1 MHVAR
6 RARRPADLVLRV
18 CDEHRVGAG
27 RNVFGSPVLSVVIA
41 GPERH
46 PIPLGCD
53 PMKSTVETLDDNR
66 VKLSV
71 EVDEETFDVAVDAA
85 FKRIAK
91 EVRMPG
97 FRPGK
102 APRRLLEAQFGS
114 AVGREEALREA
125 MPEYYAQAVIEH
137 DVDVVA
143 PPEIE
148 ITGGQEDGPVQFD
161 AVVEIRP
168 SVSAAGY
175 DGLRVEIPNPV
186 ASAEEID
193 EQIDNLRRNFA
204 ELSVVERAAADE
216 DHVTIDI
223 EATHGDEPVPGLT
236 TTDYDYL
243 LGSGAVVPEIDENL
257 RGVSAGDEVEFSAD
271 HPDPEEEEPLQFSI
285 TVKEVKEAVLPD
297 LDDEFAKANSEFET
311 VEDLRADMAD
321 RMNTMRI
328 QQANMAVQQNTA
340 EALAAL
346 VTDEIPESMI
356 ENEINARIQDLV
368 QRLQQQGMDVGAY
381 LDGVGQTAETLAAEF
396 REPAEQ
402 ALKVDLALRSVA
414 DLQGLAPDDDRIDE
428 VIAEMAGPS
437 GQDPDELKARLAE
450 VGQISALRAD
460 LAKQAAMEWLTDNV
474 ELVDEDGEAIDREAL
489 EFPARGAEED
499 SEEEE

>member
-1 MHVAR
+1 M
-6 RARRPADLVLRV
+6 
-18 CDEHRVGAG
+18 
-27 RNVFGSPVLSVVIA
+27 A

-46 PIPLGCD
+46 PIPLGFD

-71 EVDEETFDVAVDAA
+71 EVDEETFDIAVDAA

-186 ASAEEID
+186 ASDEEID

-204 ELSVVERAAADE
+204 ELSVVERPAGDD

-257 RGVSAGDEVEFSAD
+257 RGASAGDEVEFSAD

-381 LDGVGQTAETLAAEF
+381 LEAVGQTAETLAAEF

-402 ALKVDLALRSVA
+402 AVKVDLALRSVA
-414 DLQGLAPDDDRIDE
+414 DLQGLVPDDDRIDE
-428 VIAEMAGPS
+428 IIAEMAGPS

>member
-1 MHVAR
+1 
-6 RARRPADLVLRV
+6 
-18 CDEHRVGAG
+18 
-27 RNVFGSPVLSVVIA
+27 
-41 GPERH
+41 
-46 PIPLGCD
+46 
-53 PMKSTVETLDDNR
+53 MKSTVETLDDNR

-381 LDGVGQTAETLAAEF
+381 LDAVGQTAETLAAEF

-402 ALKVDLALRSVA
+402 AVKVDLALRSVA
-414 DLQGLAPDDDRIDE
+414 DLQGLVPDDDRIDE
-428 VIAEMAGPS
+428 VVAEMAGPS

-460 LAKQAAMEWLTDNV
+460 LAKQAAMQWLTDNV

>member
-1 MHVAR
+1 
-6 RARRPADLVLRV
+6 
-18 CDEHRVGAG
+18 
-27 RNVFGSPVLSVVIA
+27 
-41 GPERH
+41 
-46 PIPLGCD
+46 
-53 PMKSTVETLDDNR
+53 MKSTVETLDDNR

-148 ITGGQEDGPVQFD
+148 IIGGQEDGPVQFD

-257 RGVSAGDEVEFSAD
+257 RGASAGDEVEFSAD

-285 TVKEVKEAVLPD
+285 AVKEVKEAVLPD

-321 RMNTMRI
+321 RMSTMRI

-381 LDGVGQTAETLAAEF
+381 LDAVGQTAETLAAEF

-402 ALKVDLALRSVA
+402 AVKVDLALRSVA
-414 DLQGLAPDDDRIDE
+414 DLQGLVPDDDRIDE

>member
-1 MHVAR
+1 
-6 RARRPADLVLRV
+6 
-18 CDEHRVGAG
+18 
-27 RNVFGSPVLSVVIA
+27 
-41 GPERH
+41 
-46 PIPLGCD
+46 
-53 PMKSTVETLDDNR
+53 MKSTLETLDDNR

-148 ITGGQEDGPVQFD
+148 ITGGQESGPVQFD

-168 SVSAAGY
+168 TVNAAGY
-175 DGLRVEIPNPV
+175 DGLRVEIPNPG
-186 ASAEEID
+186 ASDEEID
-193 EQIDNLRRNFA
+193 EQIDNLRRQFA
-204 ELSVVERAAADE
+204 ELTAVERAAVDD

-223 EATHGDEPVPGLT
+223 EATHGGEPVPGLT

-257 RGVSAGDEVEFSAD
+257 RGASAGDEVEFSAD

-285 TVKEVKEAVLPD
+285 SVKEIKEAVLPE

-311 VEDLRADMAD
+311 VEDLRDDMAV
-321 RMNTMRI
+321 RLNTMRI
-328 QQANMAVQQNTA
+328 QQANMAMQQNTA

-346 VTDEIPESMI
+346 VTDEVPESMI

-381 LDGVGQTAETLAAEF
+381 LEAVGQTAETLAAEF
-396 REPAEQ
+396 RAPAEE
-402 ALKVDLALRSVA
+402 AVKVDLGLRSVA
-414 DLQGLAPDDDRIDE
+414 ELQGLVPDDDRVDE

-450 VGQISALRAD
+450 VGQLSTLRAD
-460 LAKQAAMEWLTDNV
+460 LAKQAAMEWLTENV
-474 ELVDEDGEAIDREAL
+474 ELVDDNGDSIDREAL
-489 EFPARGAEED
+489 EFPARPDDEDMTAEED

>member
-1 MHVAR
+1 
-6 RARRPADLVLRV
+6 
-18 CDEHRVGAG
+18 
-27 RNVFGSPVLSVVIA
+27 
-41 GPERH
+41 
-46 PIPLGCD
+46 
-53 PMKSTVETLDDNR
+53 MKSTVETLDDNR

-125 MPEYYAQAVIEH
+125 MPEYFAQAVIEH

-257 RGVSAGDEVEFSAD
+257 RGASAGDEVEFSAD

-285 TVKEVKEAVLPD
+285 AVKEVKEAVLPD

-381 LDGVGQTAETLAAEF
+381 LDAVGQTAETLAAEF

-402 ALKVDLALRSVA
+402 AVKVDLALRSVA
-414 DLQGLAPDDDRIDE
+414 DLQGLVPDDDRIDE

-437 GQDPDELKARLAE
+437 GQDPDELRARLAE
-450 VGQISALRAD
+450 VGQISAIRAD

>member
-1 MHVAR
+1 
-6 RARRPADLVLRV
+6 
-18 CDEHRVGAG
+18 
-27 RNVFGSPVLSVVIA
+27 
-41 GPERH
+41 
-46 PIPLGCD
+46 
-53 PMKSTVETLDDNR
+53 MKSTVETLDDNR

-257 RGVSAGDEVEFSAD
+257 RGASAGDEVEFSAD

-285 TVKEVKEAVLPD
+285 AVKEVKEAVLPD

-381 LDGVGQTAETLAAEF
+381 FDAVGQTAETLAAEF

-402 ALKVDLALRSVA
+402 AVKVDLALRSVA
-414 DLQGLAPDDDRIDE
+414 DLQGLVPDDDRIDE

>member
-1 MHVAR
+1 
-6 RARRPADLVLRV
+6 
-18 CDEHRVGAG
+18 
-27 RNVFGSPVLSVVIA
+27 
-41 GPERH
+41 
-46 PIPLGCD
+46 
-53 PMKSTVETLDDNR
+53 MKSTVETLDDNR

-186 ASAEEID
+186 ASAVEID

-257 RGVSAGDEVEFSAD
+257 RGASAGDEVEFSAD

-285 TVKEVKEAVLPD
+285 AVKEVKEAVLPD

-381 LDGVGQTAETLAAEF
+381 LDAVGQTAETLAAEF

-402 ALKVDLALRSVA
+402 AVKVDLALRSVA
-414 DLQGLAPDDDRIDE
+414 DLQGLVPDDDRIDE

>member
-1 MHVAR
+1 M
-6 RARRPADLVLRV
+6 
-18 CDEHRVGAG
+18 
-27 RNVFGSPVLSVVIA
+27 LSVVIA

-257 RGVSAGDEVEFSAD
+257 RGASAGDEVEFSAD

-381 LDGVGQTAETLAAEF
+381 LDAVGQTAETLAAEF

-402 ALKVDLALRSVA
+402 AVKVDLALRSVA
-414 DLQGLAPDDDRIDE
+414 DLQGLVPDDDRIDE

-437 GQDPDELKARLAE
+437 GQDPDELKARLAD

>member
-1 MHVAR
+1 M
-6 RARRPADLVLRV
+6 
-18 CDEHRVGAG
+18 
-27 RNVFGSPVLSVVIA
+27 LSVVIA

-46 PIPLGCD
+46 PIPLGFD

-204 ELSVVERAAADE
+204 ELSVVDRAAADE

-257 RGVSAGDEVEFSAD
+257 RGASAGDEVEFSAD

-285 TVKEVKEAVLPD
+285 AVKEVKEAVLPD

-381 LDGVGQTAETLAAEF
+381 LDAVGQTAETLAAEF

-402 ALKVDLALRSVA
+402 AVKVDLALRSVA
-414 DLQGLAPDDDRIDE
+414 DLQGLVPDDDRIDE

-474 ELVDEDGEAIDREAL
+474 ELVDEDGGAIDREAL
-489 EFPARGAEED
+489 EFSARGAEED

>member
-1 MHVAR
+1 
-6 RARRPADLVLRV
+6 
-18 CDEHRVGAG
+18 
-27 RNVFGSPVLSVVIA
+27 VLSVVIA

-46 PIPLGCD
+46 PIPLGFD

-186 ASAEEID
+186 ASADEID

-257 RGVSAGDEVEFSAD
+257 RGASAGDEVEFSAD

-381 LDGVGQTAETLAAEF
+381 LDAVGQTAETLAAEF

-402 ALKVDLALRSVA
+402 AVKVDLALRSVA
-414 DLQGLAPDDDRIDE
+414 DLQGLVPDDDRIDE

>member
-1 MHVAR
+1 
-6 RARRPADLVLRV
+6 
-18 CDEHRVGAG
+18 
-27 RNVFGSPVLSVVIA
+27 
-41 GPERH
+41 
-46 PIPLGCD
+46 
-53 PMKSTVETLDDNR
+53 MKSTVETLDDNR

-257 RGVSAGDEVEFSAD
+257 RGASAGDEVEFSAD

-285 TVKEVKEAVLPD
+285 TVKEVKEAILPD

-311 VEDLRADMAD
+311 VEDLRADMAE

-381 LDGVGQTAETLAAEF
+381 LDAVGQTAETLAAEF

-402 ALKVDLALRSVA
+402 AVKVDLALRSVA
-414 DLQGLAPDDDRIDE
+414 DLQGLVPDDDRIDE

-489 EFPARGAEED
+489 EFSARGAEED

>member
-1 MHVAR
+1 
-6 RARRPADLVLRV
+6 
-18 CDEHRVGAG
+18 
-27 RNVFGSPVLSVVIA
+27 
-41 GPERH
+41 
-46 PIPLGCD
+46 
-53 PMKSTVETLDDNR
+53 MKSTVETLDDNR

-148 ITGGQEDGPVQFD
+148 ITGGQEAGPVQFD

-204 ELSVVERAAADE
+204 GLSVVERAAADE

-257 RGVSAGDEVEFSAD
+257 RGASAGDEVEFSAD

-285 TVKEVKEAVLPD
+285 AVKEVKEAVLPD

-381 LDGVGQTAETLAAEF
+381 LDAVGQTAETLASEF

-402 ALKVDLALRSVA
+402 AVKVDLALRSVA
-414 DLQGLAPDDDRIDE
+414 DLQGLVPDDDRIDE

>member
-1 MHVAR
+1 M
-6 RARRPADLVLRV
+6 
-18 CDEHRVGAG
+18 
-27 RNVFGSPVLSVVIA
+27 A

-46 PIPLGCD
+46 PIPLGFD

-186 ASAEEID
+186 ASDEEID

-204 ELSVVERAAADE
+204 ELSVVERPAGDD

-257 RGVSAGDEVEFSAD
+257 RGASAGDEVEFSAD

-381 LDGVGQTAETLAAEF
+381 LEAVGQTAETLAAEF

-402 ALKVDLALRSVA
+402 AVKVDLALRSVA
-414 DLQGLAPDDDRIDE
+414 DLQGLVPDDNRIDE

-474 ELVDEDGEAIDREAL
+474 ELVDEHGEAIDREAL

>member
-1 MHVAR
+1 
-6 RARRPADLVLRV
+6 
-18 CDEHRVGAG
+18 
-27 RNVFGSPVLSVVIA
+27 
-41 GPERH
+41 
-46 PIPLGCD
+46 
-53 PMKSTVETLDDNR
+53 MKSTVETLEDNR

-71 EVDEETFDVAVDAA
+71 EVDEETFDVAVGAA

-148 ITGGQEDGPVQFD
+148 ITGGQEAGPVQFD

-186 ASAEEID
+186 ASDEEID

-257 RGVSAGDEVEFSAD
+257 RGASAGDEVEFSAD
-271 HPDPEEEEPLQFSI
+271 HPDPEEDEPLQFSI
-285 TVKEVKEAVLPD
+285 TIKEVKESVLPD
-297 LDDEFAKANSEFET
+297 LGDEFAKANSEFET
-311 VEDLRADMAD
+311 VEDLRADMTD
-321 RMNTMRI
+321 RLNTMRI
-328 QQANMAVQQNTA
+328 QQANMAVQQNSA

-368 QRLQQQGMDVGAY
+368 QRLQQQGMDVSAY
-381 LDGVGQTAETLAAEF
+381 LEAVGQTAETLAAEF

-402 ALKVDLALRSVA
+402 AVKVDLALRSVA
-414 DLQGLAPDDDRIDE
+414 DLQGLVPGDNRIDE
-428 VIAEMAGPS
+428 AIAEMAGPS

-460 LAKQAAMEWLTDNV
+460 LAKQAAMEWLTENV
-474 ELVDEDGEAIDREAL
+474 ELVDEDGEAIDPKAL
-489 EFPARGAEED
+489 EFPAHGAEED
-499 SEEEE
+499 LEEEE

>member
-1 MHVAR
+1 
-6 RARRPADLVLRV
+6 
-18 CDEHRVGAG
+18 
-27 RNVFGSPVLSVVIA
+27 
-41 GPERH
+41 
-46 PIPLGCD
+46 
-53 PMKSTVETLDDNR
+53 MKSTVETLDDNR

-223 EATHGDEPVPGLT
+223 EAIHGDEPVPGLT

-257 RGVSAGDEVEFSAD
+257 RGASAGDEVEFSAD

-346 VTDEIPESMI
+346 VTDEIPESMM

-381 LDGVGQTAETLAAEF
+381 LDAVGQTAETLAAEF

-402 ALKVDLALRSVA
+402 AVKVDLALRSVA
-414 DLQGLAPDDDRIDE
+414 DLQGLVPDDDRIDE

-450 VGQISALRAD
+450 VGQISALRSD

-474 ELVDEDGEAIDREAL
+474 ELVDENGDAIDREAL

>member
-1 MHVAR
+1 
-6 RARRPADLVLRV
+6 
-18 CDEHRVGAG
+18 
-27 RNVFGSPVLSVVIA
+27 
-41 GPERH
+41 
-46 PIPLGCD
+46 
-53 PMKSTVETLDDNR
+53 MKSTVETLDDNR

-125 MPEYYAQAVIEH
+125 MPEYYAQAVIDH

-186 ASAEEID
+186 ASDEEID

-204 ELSVVERAAADE
+204 ELCAVERAAADE

-257 RGVSAGDEVEFSAD
+257 RGASAGDEIEFSAD

-381 LDGVGQTAETLAAEF
+381 LEAVGQTAETLAAEF

-402 ALKVDLALRSVA
+402 AVKVDLALRSVA
-414 DLQGLAPDDDRIDE
+414 DLQGLVPDDDRIDE

-474 ELVDEDGEAIDREAL
+474 ELVDEHGEAIDREAL

>member
-1 MHVAR
+1 M
-6 RARRPADLVLRV
+6 
-18 CDEHRVGAG
+18 
-27 RNVFGSPVLSVVIA
+27 A

-46 PIPLGCD
+46 PIALGFD
-53 PMKSTVETLDDNR
+53 PMKGTVAPLADNR

-71 EVDEETFDVAVDAA
+71 EVDEETFDIAVDAA

-186 ASAEEID
+186 ASDEEID

-204 ELSVVERAAADE
+204 ELSVVERPAADD

-257 RGVSAGDEVEFSAD
+257 RGASAGDEVEFSAD

-381 LDGVGQTAETLAAEF
+381 LEAVGQTAETLAAEF

-402 ALKVDLALRSVA
+402 AVKVDLALRSVA
-414 DLQGLAPDDDRIDE
+414 DLQGLVPDDDRIDE

>member
-1 MHVAR
+1 
-6 RARRPADLVLRV
+6 
-18 CDEHRVGAG
+18 
-27 RNVFGSPVLSVVIA
+27 
-41 GPERH
+41 
-46 PIPLGCD
+46 
-53 PMKSTVETLDDNR
+53 MKSTVETLDDNR

-186 ASAEEID
+186 ASDEEID

-381 LDGVGQTAETLAAEF
+381 LDAVGQTAETLAAEF

-402 ALKVDLALRSVA
+402 AVKVDLALRSVA
-414 DLQGLAPDDDRIDE
+414 DLQGLVPDDDRIDE

>member
-1 MHVAR
+1 
-6 RARRPADLVLRV
+6 
-18 CDEHRVGAG
+18 
-27 RNVFGSPVLSVVIA
+27 
-41 GPERH
+41 
-46 PIPLGCD
+46 
-53 PMKSTVETLDDNR
+53 MKSTVETLDDNR

-257 RGVSAGDEVEFSAD
+257 RGASAGDEVEFSAD

-381 LDGVGQTAETLAAEF
+381 LDAVGQTAETLAAEF

-402 ALKVDLALRSVA
+402 AVKVDLALRSVA
-414 DLQGLAPDDDRIDE
+414 DLQGLVPDDDRIDE

-437 GQDPDELKARLAE
+437 GQDPDELKARLAD

>member
-1 MHVAR
+1 
-6 RARRPADLVLRV
+6 
-18 CDEHRVGAG
+18 
-27 RNVFGSPVLSVVIA
+27 
-41 GPERH
+41 
-46 PIPLGCD
+46 
-53 PMKSTVETLDDNR
+53 MKSTVETLDDNR

-257 RGVSAGDEVEFSAD
+257 RGASAGDEVEFSAD

-285 TVKEVKEAVLPD
+285 AVKEVKEAVLPD

-321 RMNTMRI
+321 RMSTMRI

-381 LDGVGQTAETLAAEF
+381 LDAVGQTAETLAAEF

-402 ALKVDLALRSVA
+402 AVKVDLALRSVA
-414 DLQGLAPDDDRIDE
+414 DLQGLVPDDDRIDE

>member
-1 MHVAR
+1 
-6 RARRPADLVLRV
+6 
-18 CDEHRVGAG
+18 
-27 RNVFGSPVLSVVIA
+27 
-41 GPERH
+41 
-46 PIPLGCD
+46 
-53 PMKSTVETLDDNR
+53 MKSTVETLDDNR

-148 ITGGQEDGPVQFD
+148 IIGGQEDGPVQFD

-257 RGVSAGDEVEFSAD
+257 RGASAGDEVEFSAD

-285 TVKEVKEAVLPD
+285 AVKEVKEAVLPD

-381 LDGVGQTAETLAAEF
+381 LDAVGQTAETLAAEF

-402 ALKVDLALRSVA
+402 AVKVDLALRSVA
-414 DLQGLAPDDDRIDE
+414 DLQGLVPDDDRIDE

>member
-1 MHVAR
+1 
-6 RARRPADLVLRV
+6 
-18 CDEHRVGAG
+18 
-27 RNVFGSPVLSVVIA
+27 
-41 GPERH
+41 
-46 PIPLGCD
+46 
-53 PMKSTVETLDDNR
+53 MKSTVETLDDNR

-243 LGSGAVVPEIDENL
+243 HGSGAVVPEIDENL

-381 LDGVGQTAETLAAEF
+381 LDAVGQTAETLAAEF

-402 ALKVDLALRSVA
+402 AVKVDLALRSVA
-414 DLQGLAPDDDRIDE
+414 DLQGLVPDDDRIDE

>member
-1 MHVAR
+1 M
-6 RARRPADLVLRV
+6 
-18 CDEHRVGAG
+18 
-27 RNVFGSPVLSVVIA
+27 LSVVIA

-46 PIPLGCD
+46 PIPLGFD

-381 LDGVGQTAETLAAEF
+381 LDAVGQTAETLAAEF

-402 ALKVDLALRSVA
+402 AVKVDLALRSVA
-414 DLQGLAPDDDRIDE
+414 DLQGLVPDDDRIDE

-437 GQDPDELKARLAE
+437 GQDPDELKTRLAE

>member
-1 MHVAR
+1 M
-6 RARRPADLVLRV
+6 
-18 CDEHRVGAG
+18 
-27 RNVFGSPVLSVVIA
+27 
-41 GPERH
+41 
-46 PIPLGCD
+46 
-53 PMKSTVETLDDNR
+53 
-66 VKLSV
+66 
-71 EVDEETFDVAVDAA
+71 
-85 FKRIAK
+85 
-91 EVRMPG
+91 
-97 FRPGK
+97 
-102 APRRLLEAQFGS
+102 
-114 AVGREEALREA
+114 
-125 MPEYYAQAVIEH
+125 
-137 DVDVVA
+137 
-143 PPEIE
+143 
-148 ITGGQEDGPVQFD
+148 
-161 AVVEIRP
+161 
-168 SVSAAGY
+168 
-175 DGLRVEIPNPV
+175 
-186 ASAEEID
+186 
-193 EQIDNLRRNFA
+193 
-204 ELSVVERAAADE
+204 
-216 DHVTIDI
+216 
-223 EATHGDEPVPGLT
+223 
-236 TTDYDYL
+236 
-243 LGSGAVVPEIDENL
+243 PEIDENL
-257 RGVSAGDEVEFSAD
+257 RGASAGDEIEFSAD

-321 RMNTMRI
+321 RMNSMRI

-381 LDGVGQTAETLAAEF
+381 LEAVGQTAETLAAEF

-402 ALKVDLALRSVA
+402 AVKVDLALRSVA
-414 DLQGLAPDDDRIDE
+414 DLQGLVPDDDRIDE

-474 ELVDEDGEAIDREAL
+474 ELVDEHGEAIDREAL

>member
-1 MHVAR
+1 
-6 RARRPADLVLRV
+6 
-18 CDEHRVGAG
+18 
-27 RNVFGSPVLSVVIA
+27 
-41 GPERH
+41 
-46 PIPLGCD
+46 
-53 PMKSTVETLDDNR
+53 MKSTVETLDDNR

-204 ELSVVERAAADE
+204 ELSVVERTAADE

-257 RGVSAGDEVEFSAD
+257 RGASAGDEVEFSAD

-285 TVKEVKEAVLPD
+285 AVKEVKEAVLPD

-381 LDGVGQTAETLAAEF
+381 LDAVGQTAETLAAEL

-402 ALKVDLALRSVA
+402 AVKVDLALRSVA
-414 DLQGLAPDDDRIDE
+414 DLQGLVPDDDRIDE

-489 EFPARGAEED
+489 EFSARGAEED

>member
-1 MHVAR
+1 M
-6 RARRPADLVLRV
+6 
-18 CDEHRVGAG
+18 
-27 RNVFGSPVLSVVIA
+27 A

-46 PIPLGCD
+46 PIPLGFD

-71 EVDEETFDVAVDAA
+71 EVDEETFDIAVDAA

-186 ASAEEID
+186 ASDEEID

-204 ELSVVERAAADE
+204 ELSVVERPAGDD

-257 RGVSAGDEVEFSAD
+257 RGASAGDEVEFSAD

-321 RMNTMRI
+321 RMTTMRI

-381 LDGVGQTAETLAAEF
+381 LEAVGQTAETLAAEF

-402 ALKVDLALRSVA
+402 AVKVDLALRSVA
-414 DLQGLAPDDDRIDE
+414 DLQGLVPDDDRIDE

>member
-1 MHVAR
+1 
-6 RARRPADLVLRV
+6 
-18 CDEHRVGAG
+18 
-27 RNVFGSPVLSVVIA
+27 
-41 GPERH
+41 
-46 PIPLGCD
+46 
-53 PMKSTVETLDDNR
+53 MKSTVETLDDNR

-368 QRLQQQGMDVGAY
+368 QRLQQQGMDVGVY
-381 LDGVGQTAETLAAEF
+381 LEAVGQTAETLAAEF

-402 ALKVDLALRSVA
+402 AVKVDLALRSVA
-414 DLQGLAPDDDRIDE
+414 DLQGLVPDDDRIDE

-474 ELVDEDGEAIDREAL
+474 ELVDEHGEAIDREAL

>member
-1 MHVAR
+1 MATHTVPLAIFSE
-6 RARRPADLVLRV
+6 VM
-18 CDEHRVGAG
+18 
-27 RNVFGSPVLSVVIA
+27 A

-46 PIPLGCD
+46 PIPLSCA
-53 PMKSTVETLDDNR
+53 PMKSIVEILDDNR

-148 ITGGQEDGPVQFD
+148 ITGGQEVGPVQFD

-175 DGLRVEIPNPV
+175 DGLQVEIPNPV
-186 ASAEEID
+186 ASDEEID

-223 EATHGDEPVPGLT
+223 EATHGDEPVSGLT

-257 RGVSAGDEVEFSAD
+257 RGTSAGDKVEFSAG

-285 TVKEVKEAVLPD
+285 TVKEVKETVLPD

-346 VTDEIPESMI
+346 VSDEIPESMI

-368 QRLQQQGMDVGAY
+368 QRLQQQGMDVSAY
-381 LDGVGQTAETLAAEF
+381 LEAVGQTAETLAAEF

-402 ALKVDLALRSVA
+402 AVKVDLALRSVA
-414 DLQGLAPDDDRIDE
+414 DLEGLFPDDNRIDE
-428 VIAEMAGPS
+428 VIVEMAGPS

-450 VGQISALRAD
+450 VGQISALRSD
-460 LAKQAAMEWLTDNV
+460 LAKQAAMEWLTDNI
-474 ELVDEDGEAIDREAL
+474 ELVGEDGEAIDREAL

-499 SEEEE
+499 SEQEE